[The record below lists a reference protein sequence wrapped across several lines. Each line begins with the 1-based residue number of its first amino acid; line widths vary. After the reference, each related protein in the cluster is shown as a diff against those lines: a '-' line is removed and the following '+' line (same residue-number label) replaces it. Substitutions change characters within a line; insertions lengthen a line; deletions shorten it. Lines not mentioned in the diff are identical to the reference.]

1 MLNFFQFLFRFRVF
15 ILFIILEGIGFWL
28 MVNNNPY
35 QGSVYFNS
43 SNTVIATTLEYSN
56 AINDFFELAEVNQK
70 LLEENTRLKE
80 QIFNRVDTISPLAP
94 IEPLDSVE
102 TPKQLIELRPAKV
115 INNSLFFQNNYLTI
129 NKGSNDGVLRGMGVI
144 GADGVVG
151 QIHTVSENYASVY
164 SLLHASMLISS
175 VHLKS
180 NSLCTTK
187 WAGSD
192 PNYSNIDYLPRH
204 VKISIGD
211 TITTSGYNS
220 IFPERTMVGIVEQV
234 SIENNATFY
243 DITIKNA
250 TDFYALSDVYLVKN
264 LIKSEKD
271 SLEINQQ

>member
-15 ILFIILEGIGFWL
+15 ILFVILEGIGFWL

-43 SNTVIATTLEYSN
+43 SNAVTASTLEYSN
-56 AINDFFELAEVNQK
+56 AVNGFFNLAEVNQK

-80 QIFNRVDTISPLAP
+80 QILNRLDTIS
-94 IEPLDSVE
+94 PLDSVE
-102 TPKQLIELRPAKV
+102 TSKQIIELRPANI

-129 NKGSNDGVLRGMGVI
+129 NKGSEDGVVRGMGVI

-187 WAGSD
+187 WGGSD
-192 PNYSNIDYLPRH
+192 PKYSKIEYLPRH

-220 IFPERTMVGIVEQV
+220 IFPERTLVGIVEQV
-234 SIENNATFY
+234 SIEDNATFY

-250 TDFYALSDVYLVKN
+250 TDFYALSDVYLVKS
-264 LIKSEKD
+264 LIKPEKD
-271 SLEINQQ
+271 SLEINQQY